1 MAKLQEVNRE
11 VKIIQIDFYFVY
23 LPFYYATSNKFWSSK
38 LDNYR
43 FSYTNDL
50 AKTDKQVIERLMN
63 SNGSDIVFAIADPA
77 SIFEYQAQHD
87 AKDIVILAALLTNA
101 AFWAVDHDNHTVENL
116 QHLDQFDKIVA
127 YGEGTTSHR
136 IARTINPQ
144 KTQSVPPKTE
154 IEVLTQG
161 NRQESVIV
169 LTPDLVGLEKTL
181 FNNNEYQ
188 VKLNVG
194 STTEFDEV
202 LITALITRRDVIN
215 HHPELVKE
223 VLKGIQRACY
233 LVQIDD
239 EGSVEF
245 ADHFAA
251 LHPLQQKTPET
262 EEILRSAL
270 NRANC
275 CRVFPAAITI
285 TEAQWKRAAQAFW
298 RSKGEEFTQ
307 EVENTAKRIYENNI
321 QPYCDYSRNA
331 TKAVLRTMSKVPIQN
346 DTFTLRQ
353 ILSIMSNLPNHLKY
367 LLIPVLLILAI
378 LLIRGSYSIIIDFK
392 NWVLTLNPSNPSPIN
407 PDLSP
412 PIQEMVSVSMR
423 LKWRG
428 TNEPIQNAYIT
439 FFDGAKPIEEAATRT
454 NSEGNFT
461 VFLPKKTIKC
471 EVKHQDLFNKIESFD
486 LLLISHLGNEIN
498 IPEKQF
504 QKRKN

>member
-1 MAKLQEVNRE
+1 VIAKILMPLYYKMNLVSIYEYLNDRFGIISYKIGAGFFILSRTLGSAIRLYLATEVLQLFLFE
-11 VKIIQIDFYFVY
+11 
-23 LPFYYATSNKFWSSK
+23 
-38 LDNYR
+38 
-43 FSYTNDL
+43 DL

-202 LITALITRRDVIN
+202 LITALITRRDVID

-239 EGSVEF
+239 
-245 ADHFAA
+245 ADF
-251 LHPLQQKTPET
+251 
-262 EEILRSAL
+262 
-270 NRANC
+270 
-275 CRVFPAAITI
+275 
-285 TEAQWKRAAQAFW
+285 
-298 RSKGEEFTQ
+298 
-307 EVENTAKRIYENNI
+307 
-321 QPYCDYSRNA
+321 SR
-331 TKAVLRTMSKVPIQN
+331 
-346 DTFTLRQ
+346 
-353 ILSIMSNLPNHLKY
+353 
-367 LLIPVLLILAI
+367 
-378 LLIRGSYSIIIDFK
+378 
-392 NWVLTLNPSNPSPIN
+392 
-407 PDLSP
+407 
-412 PIQEMVSVSMR
+412 
-423 LKWRG
+423 
-428 TNEPIQNAYIT
+428 
-439 FFDGAKPIEEAATRT
+439 
-454 NSEGNFT
+454 
-461 VFLPKKTIKC
+461 
-471 EVKHQDLFNKIESFD
+471 
-486 LLLISHLGNEIN
+486 
-498 IPEKQF
+498 
-504 QKRKN
+504 